1 MADPHNPNPV
11 AEEPSTAALV
21 VPLIDPNHNII
32 RIKDEEV
39 KEEELTDTELEEN
52 LQKLNNFLL
61 LFGFHQCSLSGT
73 IVSWVAFAIIGV
85 SVPVLI
91 LLLPS
96 CSGCEKYQINKF
108 ELDILASQSLLAAI
122 SLLCVSHNLRK
133 HGIRKFLFVDRYHGH
148 MGKFREEY
156 VKMIQGSWK
165 VSFCPHPTIHCWM
178 GTRLGKYLAFVVNR
192 RPCAPNAGFFSLL
205 VLWIIPCFVLKTVR
219 EVIRVI
225 YVDHESWWISVAIL
239 FALLSSWAYST
250 IISLSASVLLNLV
263 CNLQVIH
270 FADYTKLLES
280 DSDVIALIDE
290 HVRLRHHL
298 SKISHRFRIFLLLE
312 FLVVTCSQVVTLFQT
327 TGYHGIITLINGGD
341 FAVSSIVQV
350 VGIVICLHATA
361 KISHRAQRVASVA
374 SRWHALVTSN
384 SPDPS
389 RMRGSNSVGNFE
401 ALANPIRSIPTVFS
415 ESDLESLDSIGP
427 PNYTQLASH
436 VSSYNKRQAFVL
448 LCSNVSAVQPA
459 GVTIYGWTVDRELI
473 NTVFLIEFSLI
484 LFVLGKTMIF
494 T

>member
-156 VKMIQGSWK
+156 VKMIQ
-165 VSFCPHPTIHCWM
+165 
-178 GTRLGKYLAFVVNR
+178 
-192 RPCAPNAGFFSLL
+192 GFFSLL

>member
-11 AEEPSTAALV
+11 AEEPSTTTLV
-21 VPLIDPNHNII
+21 VPLIDPNHNTI
-32 RIKDEEV
+32 RIKDEE
-39 KEEELTDTELEEN
+39 ELTDSELEEN

-61 LFGFHQCSLSGT
+61 LFGFHQCSLLGT
-73 IVSWVAFAIIGV
+73 IVSWVAFVIVGV

-133 HGIRKFLFVDRYHGH
+133 HGIRKFLFVDRYHGR

-156 VKMIQGSWK
+156 VKMIQG
-165 VSFCPHPTIHCWM
+165 
-178 GTRLGKYLAFVVNR
+178 
-192 RPCAPNAGFFSLL
+192 FFSLL
-205 VLWIIPCFVLKTVR
+205 VLWVIPCFVLKTIR

-280 DSDVIALIDE
+280 DSDVTALIDE

-401 ALANPIRSIPTVFS
+401 TLVNPIRSIPTVFS

-436 VSSYNKRQAFVL
+436 VSSYNKRQAFVMYL
-448 LCSNVSAVQPA
+448 QSNPA